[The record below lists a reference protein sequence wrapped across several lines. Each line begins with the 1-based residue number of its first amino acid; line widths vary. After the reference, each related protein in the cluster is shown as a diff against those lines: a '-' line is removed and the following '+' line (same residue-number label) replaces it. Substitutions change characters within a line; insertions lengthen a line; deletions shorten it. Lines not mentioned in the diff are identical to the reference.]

1 LPDVGAAPELPSAD
15 NHAYWETSMKA
26 TPGIV
31 REWNEAFVRLQLTL
45 VRLEELPVE
54 LEQLSAA
61 AESIREDVRFDV
73 DPFDFHKAL
82 LNCMPCEAR

>member
-1 LPDVGAAPELPSAD
+1 
-15 NHAYWETSMKA
+15 MKA
-26 TPGIV
+26 TAGIV
-31 REWNEAFVRLQLTL
+31 REWNEAYVRLQLTL
-45 VRLEELPVE
+45 ARLEELPVE

>member
-1 LPDVGAAPELPSAD
+1 
-15 NHAYWETSMKA
+15 MKA

-31 REWNEAFVRLQLTL
+31 REWNEAYVRLQLRPA
-45 VRLEELPVE
+45 RLEELPIE

-73 DPFDFHKAL
+73 DPFDFRIAL
-82 LNCMPCEAR
+82 LDCMPCEAR